1 MLYQP
6 HVPGQAVAS
15 PVRVTSPA
23 RVVALDRART
33 FITLQVVLYHSV
45 LDFTWFG
52 DGGKQRWLGFDLVA
66 LFDDSFFMACMF
78 FLSGLF
84 VCDSLARRGPAGYLT
99 RRGWRLGVPYL
110 VSIFVVVPASYYADF
125 LRYHPPGT
133 ADFNVVHYYWQTLA
147 VGPWPSGAAWFLWVL
162 LALDAIASLL
172 WTTARGA
179 IDALGRAVDAVRD
192 RPVTAFI
199 AFAAFSVAV
208 YLPLCLKFGASSWLV
223 PGHYPLAIQTSRIG
237 LYAGYFFTGVG
248 VGAAG
253 LQTGMLAAD
262 GAPAQRWRLWVISA
276 LIFYG
281 AILLLVYAHHNW
293 ISNFASPPLWWETAY
308 ALAFALF
315 SAAMAF
321 AVPMSFLR
329 FAQSRFRLL
338 DAIQPS
344 AYGIYLVH
352 FVPLMWLQ
360 YAVLHP
366 AIPAFIKFLIVFI
379 GTLAASWALTVL
391 LRKIPAV
398 ARTI

>member
-1 MLYQP
+1 
-6 HVPGQAVAS
+6 
-15 PVRVTSPA
+15 
-23 RVVALDRART
+23 
-33 FITLQVVLYHSV
+33 
-45 LDFTWFG
+45 
-52 DGGKQRWLGFDLVA
+52 VA
-66 LFDDSFFMACMF
+66 LFNDSFFMASMF

-84 VCDSLARRGPAGYLT
+84 VHDSLARRGPAGFLK

-110 VSIFVVVPASYYADF
+110 VSIFVVVPISYYADF

-133 ADFNVVHYYWQTLA
+133 ADFNVFHYFWQTLA

-162 LALDAIASLL
+162 LALDAIATLL
-172 WTTARGA
+172 WVTARGA
-179 IDALGRAVDAVRD
+179 IDALGRAIDAMRD

-199 AFAAFSVAV
+199 AFAAFSIAI

-223 PGHYPLAIQTSRIG
+223 PGHYPLAIQTSRIL

-248 VGAAG
+248 VGATG

-262 GAPAQRWRLWVISA
+262 GLPAQRWRLWVTLA

-293 ISNFASPPLWWETAY
+293 ISNFASPPPWWETAY

-321 AVPMSFLR
+321 TVPLSFLR
-329 FAQSRFRLL
+329 FARSPFRLL
-338 DAIQPS
+338 DAMQPS

-352 FVPLMWLQ
+352 FMPLMWLQ
-360 YAVLHP
+360 YAVLEP
-366 AIPAFIKFLIVFI
+366 AIPAVIKFLIVFI
-379 GTLAASWALTVL
+379 GTLSASWALTVL
-391 LRKIPAV
+391 LRKIPVV
-398 ARTI
+398 ARMI

>member
-1 MLYQP
+1 MLYQAN
-6 HVPGQAVAS
+6 VSGQAVAT
-15 PVRVTSPA
+15 PV
-23 RVVALDRART
+23 RVVALDRARS

-45 LDFTWFG
+45 LDYTWFG
-52 DGGKQRWLGFDLVA
+52 DGGKQRWIGFDLVA
-66 LFDDSFFMACMF
+66 LFNDSFFMACMF

-84 VCDSLARRGPAGYLT
+84 VHDSLTRRGPAGFLR

-110 VSIFVVVPASYYADF
+110 VSIFVVVPISYYADF

-133 ADFNVVHYYWQTLA
+133 ADFNVFHYFWQTLT

-162 LALDAIASLL
+162 LALDAIAALL
-172 WTTARGA
+172 WVWARPA
-179 IDALGRAVDAVRD
+179 IDALGRAIGAMRD
-192 RPVTAFI
+192 RPVAAFI
-199 AFAAFSVAV
+199 AFAVFSVV
-208 YLPLCLKFGASSWLV
+208 IYLPLCLRFGASSWLV

-262 GAPAQRWRLWVISA
+262 GLPAQRWRLWMTSA

-293 ISNFASPPLWWETAY
+293 IANFASPPFWWEAAY

-315 SAAMAF
+315 NAAMAF
-321 AVPMSFLR
+321 TVPLTFLR
-329 FAQSRFRLL
+329 FARSPFRLL
-338 DAIQPS
+338 DAMQPS

-352 FVPLMWLQ
+352 FMPLMWLQ
-360 YAVLHP
+360 YAVLYQE
-366 AIPAFIKFLIVFI
+366 IPAFIKFLIVFI

-391 LRKIPAV
+391 LRKIPLV
-398 ARTI
+398 ARMI

>member
-6 HVPGQAVAS
+6 HVPGQAVAP
-15 PVRVTSPA
+15 PVRVA
-23 RVVALDRART
+23 ALDRARS

-84 VCDSLARRGPAGYLT
+84 VCDSLARRGPAGYLK

-133 ADFNVVHYYWQTLA
+133 ADFNVFHYYWQTLA
-147 VGPWPSGAAWFLWVL
+147 IGPWPSGAAWFLWVL
-162 LALDAIASLL
+162 LALDAIATFL

-179 IDALGRAVDAVRD
+179 IDTLGRAIDAARE
-192 RPVTAFI
+192 RPVAAFV
-199 AFAAFSVAV
+199 AFAAFSVAI

-223 PGHYPLAIQTSRIG
+223 PGHYPLAIQTSRIL

-248 VGAAG
+248 VGAVG
-253 LQTGMLAAD
+253 LQTGMLAAE
-262 GAPAQRWRLWVISA
+262 GAPAQRWWLWVTSA
-276 LIFYG
+276 LVFYG
-281 AILLLVYAHHNW
+281 AILLLVYTHHNW
-293 ISNFASPPLWWETAY
+293 IANFASPPLWWEAAY

-315 SAAMAF
+315 CAAMAF
-321 AVPMSFLR
+321 AVPLSFLR
-329 FAQSRFRLL
+329 FARSRFRLL

-352 FVPLMWLQ
+352 FIPLMWLQ
-360 YAVLHP
+360 YAVLAP
-366 AIPAFIKFLIVFI
+366 AIPAFIKFLIVFV
-379 GTLAASWALTVL
+379 GTLATSWALTVL